1 MSDHAEAT
9 RLLDVAIRAARLVE
23 EPLRT
28 AFRSGVDV
36 AFKRD
41 WHDVVTV
48 HDKQSEASIYD
59 FILGQVPD
67 STFVGEEGGH
77 RGDGRVHWYVDP
89 IDGTANFARG
99 FAFWCV
105 SIAAVVDDVPVA
117 GVVLDPVAGH
127 LFAADLDGATC
138 NGHPIRSRARA
149 DEREATLITGYPAS
163 RDFAQDGRPKALTH
177 FANLTEAF
185 QTLRRPGSAALSI
198 SHVAAGWV
206 DAALGL
212 WVNPWDVSAAIL
224 ILQQAGGRYVPF
236 QLGKVPA
243 GTPAHLCP
251 GYVALGDGADYPTL
265 LSIAGEVSAD
275 RDRPQGAP
283 AASFSQ
289 PPRALGL

>member
-149 DEREATLITGYPAS
+149 DERRSREIRRATPWSHCARGFDPSSTRAFRAS
-163 RDFAQDGRPKALTH
+163 TTNVAWKASSASWSCPRTRRQTPRTSGPCRRTSSPKASGSRPEP
-177 FANLTEAF
+177 NLS
-185 QTLRRPGSAALSI
+185 RSS
-198 SHVAAGWV
+198 
-206 DAALGL
+206 
-212 WVNPWDVSAAIL
+212 
-224 ILQQAGGRYVPF
+224 
-236 QLGKVPA
+236 
-243 GTPAHLCP
+243 
-251 GYVALGDGADYPTL
+251 
-265 LSIAGEVSAD
+265 
-275 RDRPQGAP
+275 
-283 AASFSQ
+283 
-289 PPRALGL
+289 